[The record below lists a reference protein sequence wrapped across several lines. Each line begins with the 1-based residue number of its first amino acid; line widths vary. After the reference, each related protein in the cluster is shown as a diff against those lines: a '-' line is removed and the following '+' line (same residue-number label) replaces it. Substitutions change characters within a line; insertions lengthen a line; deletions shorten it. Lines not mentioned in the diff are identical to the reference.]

1 MIRGGEG
8 RRELLE
14 MDGIQPILRT
24 SGNLFRFISSNFCCL
39 FLLEWLGLVPSLQL
53 LIQTFMFVPSG
64 KGVALV

>member
-1 MIRGGEG
+1 
-8 RRELLE
+8 